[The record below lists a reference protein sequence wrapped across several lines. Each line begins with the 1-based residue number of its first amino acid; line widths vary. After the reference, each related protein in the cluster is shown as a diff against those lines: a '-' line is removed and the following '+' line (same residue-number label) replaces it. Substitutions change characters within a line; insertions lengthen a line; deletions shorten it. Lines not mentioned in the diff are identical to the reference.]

1 MDDRTQPEE
10 GPYQEPE
17 NSTVDDW
24 HGQEV
29 DRMTERAD
37 QLVDEAD
44 GDMQEAERR
53 FDEEAGLPPTAAT
66 GEGDEAPSG

>member
-24 HGQEV
+24 HGQELARQQEEA
-29 DRMTERAD
+29 DRLMEETGGD
-37 QLVDEAD
+37 VDEA
-44 GDMQEAERR
+44 ESR
-53 FDEEAGLPPTAAT
+53 FDG
-66 GEGDEAPSG
+66 